1 MEGEADVACC
11 CQADTCDTLPTL
23 NTTDVN
29 HTWVVFGGREG
40 RDNVKFPQVIDGVG
54 FDGPGARVSVSV

>member
-1 MEGEADVACC
+1 MRH
-11 CQADTCDTLPTL
+11 TLT
-23 NTTDVN
+23 TTDVN

-54 FDGPGARVSVSV
+54 FDGPGARVRVSMCR